1 MLTYEITEDNKILAS
16 NIKRCRTK
24 LKESQF
30 DFAENCGISVEILS
44 LIERGI
50 ANPKLSTLQS
60 SPHTSAAQLP
70 IYLKSDNGR

>member
-1 MLTYEITEDNKILAS
+1 MITYEITEDNKILAS

-50 ANPKLSTLQS
+50 ANPKLSTLQKL
-60 SPHTSAAQLP
+60 AA
-70 IYLKSDNGR
+70 YLGCTVADLFEK

>member
-50 ANPKLSTLQS
+50 ANPKLSTTAEARRIPRLHS
-60 SPHTSAAQLP
+60 CRF
-70 IYLKSDNGR
+70 I

>member
-1 MLTYEITEDNKILAS
+1 MLTYEITEDNNILAS

-50 ANPKLSTLQS
+50 ANPKLSTLQKL
-60 SPHTSAAQLP
+60 AA
-70 IYLKSDNGR
+70 YLGCTVADLFEK

>member
-1 MLTYEITEDNKILAS
+1 MITNKILEENEILAT
-16 NIKRCRTK
+16 NIKKFRSE

-50 ANPKLSTLQS
+50 ANPKLSTLQKI
-60 SPHTSAAQLP
+60 SAYIGCTVADLF
-70 IYLKSDNGR
+70 KR

>member
-50 ANPKLSTLQS
+50 ANPKLSTLQKL
-60 SPHTSAAQLP
+60 AASLGCTVAD
-70 IYLKSDNGR
+70 LFEK